1 MKYVLIAEDDPHIQ
15 LMIQRKL
22 ELAGYKTRV
31 TANGNDALKMA
42 LEDVPSII
50 LLDIML
56 PGMSGLEVCNQV
68 KQQLGP
74 TAPQII
80 IVSAKGNPADAK
92 AWEDAGA
99 NAAVINPFLPGDC
112 RRHAKRLLRPSR

>member
-42 LEDVPSII
+42 LEDKPSIL

-56 PGMSGLEVCNQV
+56 PGVSGLDVCRSV
-68 KQQLGP
+68 KEQLGASSP
-74 TAPQII
+74 PII
-80 IVSAKGNPADAK
+80 IVSAKGDPSDVQAG
-92 AWEDAGA
+92 EEAGA
-99 NAAVINPFLPGDC
+99 NDYVIKPFSPGE
-112 RRHAKRLLRPSR
+112 LLRRVEKLLHR